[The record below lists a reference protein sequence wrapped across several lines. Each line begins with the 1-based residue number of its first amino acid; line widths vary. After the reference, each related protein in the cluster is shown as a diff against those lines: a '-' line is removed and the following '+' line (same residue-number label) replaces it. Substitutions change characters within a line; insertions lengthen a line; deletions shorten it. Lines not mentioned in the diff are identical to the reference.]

1 MEEFQIIN
9 NSKENRLQAV
19 LGGHLAML
27 NYQIRGSIFQIDYV
41 YVPPQYRNHGFGAL
55 LMEGVVD
62 FARENG
68 LQVVP
73 VSGFAASVFAASC
86 TGVTLTSFPVALSV
100 MDEPSL
106 DEAPSGVTELPSLA
120 GEASENTRAGA
131 SSSSLHAPS
140 ATMEAV
146 AETTRTKRRA
156 GKEGR
161 IRFRYH
167 VVE

>member
-55 LMEGVVD
+55 LMEAALD

-73 VSGFAASVFAASC
+73 VCGFA
-86 TGVTLTSFPVALSV
+86 
-100 MDEPSL
+100 
-106 DEAPSGVTELPSLA
+106 
-120 GEASENTRAGA
+120 RAYM
-131 SSSSLHAPS
+131 SMS
-140 ATMEAV
+140 
-146 AETTRTKRRA
+146 
-156 GKEGR
+156 R
-161 IRFRYH
+161 IL
-167 VVE
+167 